1 MADASQPVSVMQLP
15 ATLVEYSDGSFQV
28 VTDMYGTMNVGG
40 TSYAEI
46 TSVVPDKKYTI
57 KWAVIAGFIGWVL
70 YGVIRCFIERPTR
83 KMRCVEITLLPKK

>member
-1 MADASQPVSVMQLP
+1 MAVKQASSVMQLP
-15 ATLVEYSDGSFQV
+15 ATLVEFSDGTFQV

-40 TSYAEI
+40 TSYAETTTVI
-46 TSVVPDKKYTI
+46 PDKKYTI

-70 YGVIRCFIERPTR
+70 YGSIRCFLEKPTK